1 MLPCHTAALEAS
13 RLAIAYGFRK
23 FFVARPSHRCY
34 ILAVSR
40 QILFLGASSLI
51 FAACAGSGAPD
62 GATSGGGSPTDA
74 GTIAPDASSGT
85 SIDSG
90 APSDASTASD
100 SGSTGSDTLA
110 ANRDRLL
117 ETYFEFLKA
126 TATSPQTNGLSSS
139 NVSNVCDV
147 WTKLEPSARDVFLT
161 ITARMQG
168 SKLGADE
175 SSMLSHVVK
184 LYRVVGGDG
193 ETTSDPGS
201 CGGGEANRMIMS
213 MDATLHDTQVAA
225 NDNQGAKGSGGAY
238 DIADA
243 PSGTSWRNSQ
253 DVGGP
258 HSPFDS
264 SDETETGAPRG
275 QTQYFRDP
283 TSAAAKA
290 PLGRQDLS
298 TLVDPYALE
307 MDQDYD
313 CTHNS
318 NPDCEYTFYGPLC
331 APESTEVATQIYV
344 ASYGDFVATW
354 KPTGCP

>member
-1 MLPCHTAALEAS
+1 M
-13 RLAIAYGFRK
+13 F
-23 FFVARPSHRCY
+23 
-34 ILAVSR
+34 R

-51 FAACAGSGAPD
+51 FAACAAGGAGDGS
-62 GATSGGGSPTDA
+62 SGGGGPESDGGSSTADA
-74 GTIAPDASSGT
+74 GVTIADAGST
-85 SIDSG
+85 
-90 APSDASTASD
+90 SDAASTSD
-100 SGSTGSDTLA
+100 SGSTGADTLG

-126 TATSPQTNGLSSS
+126 SATTPQTNGLSSS

-168 SKLGADE
+168 SKLGADG

-184 LYRVVGGDG
+184 VYRVVGGDG
-193 ETTSDPGS
+193 ETASDPGS
-201 CGGGEANRMIMS
+201 CGGGEANRIIMS
-213 MDATLHDTQVAA
+213 MDPTLHDTQVAA
-225 NDNQGAKGSGGAY
+225 NDHQGAKGASGSY
-238 DIADA
+238 DIADT
-243 PSGTSWRNSQ
+243 PTGTFWRDSH

-258 HSPFDS
+258 HSPFDL
-264 SDETETGAPRG
+264 SDETDTGAPRG
-275 QTQYFRDP
+275 QSQYFRDP
-283 TSAAAKA
+283 TSAVAKA

-318 NPDCEYTFYGPLC
+318 NPDCEYTFYGPVC
-331 APESTEVATQIYV
+331 APETTEIATKIYTE
-344 ASYGDFVATW
+344 SYGDFVATW